1 MRRRWLVSALM
12 VGALSIVAAGCGG
25 DDNSG
30 GGSEGSSDVT
40 GSISTMAIWGGDEQ
54 DSFQA
59 VIDGFTEKYPNVT
72 VKYTSGGDNLAPLL
86 STAIKGGNPPD
97 IAAVGQPGLMAGFA
111 EQGAI
116 QPIDQLTTRSSRTSA
131 RRSRTSARSTGS
143 STQ

>member
-86 STAIKGGNPPD
+86 STAIKGGNPPTSPPS
-97 IAAVGQPGLMAGFA
+97 V
-111 EQGAI
+111 
-116 QPIDQLTTRSSRTSA
+116 SRA
-131 RRSRTSARSTGS
+131 
-143 STQ
+143 